1 MANAGA
7 WPPAP
12 RPVRPA
18 PGAAGPAPD
27 ISRMTPRERF
37 DRLFNRVMQAAEQG
51 DTAQVER
58 FTPMALGAYAQLDSV
73 NADARYHA
81 AVLRLQV
88 GDLAGAL
95 ALARHHP
102 RAVARPPVRIHRARH
117 RRRLSGRHRRS
128 PGARR
133 ASSCPTT
140 SAERAAD
147 RIEYREHEPAIEDF
161 KQQRRRAPP
170 HDPHHPRRPQP
181 RLRRRVHV
189 LRPREGKID
198 TGDLRYVH
206 ELSDIESL
214 NQRARRAELE
224 VTAVS
229 IHAYA
234 YLWRDYALL
243 GSGSSMGD
251 GYGPRLV
258 ATRPRPADPRAAL
271 RRAPGRRSRASSPP
285 PCLALKLYQPDVV
298 EVVIPFDQIEDAVHR
313 GEVDVGLL
321 IHEGQ
326 LTYADTGLQLWAD
339 LGAWWLEETGLPL
352 PLGGNAVRRDLGR
365 AVIDQIAR
373 DLRASIV
380 YALEHRAPAL
390 AHAKQFN
397 RGIGDER
404 TDTFVGMYVN
414 DWTVDYGPRG
424 RAGRA
429 DVARSGPRGRA
440 DSRAGGRSSSSGD

>member
-1 MANAGA
+1 MTRTIRVAHS
-7 WPPAP
+7 
-12 RPVRPA
+12 
-18 PGAAGPAPD
+18 PD
-27 ISRMTPRERF
+27 S
-37 DRLFNRVMQAAEQG
+37 D
-51 DTAQVER
+51 
-58 FTPMALGAYAQLDSV
+58 
-73 NADARYHA
+73 DAFMFY
-81 AVLRLQV
+81 
-88 GDLAGAL
+88 AL
-95 ALARHHP
+95 A
-102 RAVARPPVRIHRARH
+102 
-117 RRRLSGRHRRS
+117 
-128 PGARR
+128 
-133 ASSCPTT
+133 
-140 SAERAAD
+140 
-147 RIEYREHEPAIEDF
+147 
-161 KQQRRRAPP
+161 
-170 HDPHHPRRPQP
+170 
-181 RLRRRVHV
+181 
-189 LRPREGKID
+189 EGKID

-214 NQRARRAELE
+214 NQRARQAELE

-258 ATRPRPADPRAAL
+258 ATRARPSDPRAAL
-271 RRAPGRRSRASSPP
+271 RRIRVGVPGKLTTAY
-285 PCLALKLYQPDVV
+285 LALQLYQPDVV
-298 EVVIPFDQIEDAVHR
+298 AVVIPFDQIEDAVHR
-313 GEVDVGLL
+313 GDVDVGLL

-326 LTYADTGLQLWAD
+326 LTYADTGLHLWAD
-339 LGAWWLEETGLPL
+339 LGAWWLEDTGLPL
-352 PLGGNAVRRDLGR
+352 PLGGNAVRRNLGR

-424 RAGRA
+424 REAVQTLLDRGHAAGIIPER
-429 DVARSGPRGRA
+429 VAVEFIG
-440 DSRAGGRSSSSGD
+440 